1 MRFCAFCGTPED
13 KCKELFSGLH
23 GEILCGDCVRA
34 MEQDLRNP
42 GSVPAADAASGEK
55 PAEKPLPKP
64 KEIYELLDNYVIG
77 QEKAKRTL
85 SVAVYN
91 HYKRL
96 RNHDDA
102 NCKSPIFFSWAQR
115 VLGRRCWRRPW
126 LARSMCLSPLLTP
139 RP

>member
-64 KEIYELLDNYVIG
+64 KEIYELLERDNRKSIKLLYPKYSISWVLP
-77 QEKAKRTL
+77 T
-85 SVAVYN
+85 
-91 HYKRL
+91 
-96 RNHDDA
+96 A
-102 NCKSPIFFSWAQR
+102 NAGITRFPPASR
-115 VLGRRCWRRPW
+115 V
-126 LARSMCLSPLLTP
+126 S
-139 RP
+139 